1 MVSNL
6 WFPVLSHFSIVGDPI
21 FRNSYRSLLCHIY
34 ELVKL
39 GSNWTKV
46 QYSDSEKTFKAF
58 TEHGL
63 A

>member
-1 MVSNL
+1 MVSRDL
-6 WFPVLSHFSIVGDPI
+6 DVFAIGGGARP
-21 FRNSYRSLLCHIY
+21 RNSYRSLLYHIY

-46 QYSDSEKTFKAF
+46 RYGDSEKTFKAF